1 MQEVSEDSDE
11 SATRFTLVVC
21 HSFLQPF
28 DYITLATDSEEGMC
42 AGSVASAGAA
52 QAQGHT
58 VLKESIYHSDS
69 FTPIQAEYQVTSLKE
84 LAEFLAGGVDISI
97 FIRRLVYSKQKEET
111 SGEQVVSKG
120 RTSAK
125 LQKTMSTGSKSGR
138 GSVASRQQV
147 SRASSR
153 VCIQVK
159 CMVPL

>member
-28 DYITLATDSEEGMC
+28 TYITLATDSEEGTC
-42 AGSVASAGAA
+42 TSPVISAA
-52 QAQGHT
+52 QSQGHT
-58 VLKESIYHSDS
+58 VTLKESIYHSDS

-153 VCIQVK
+153 VCI
-159 CMVPL
+159 